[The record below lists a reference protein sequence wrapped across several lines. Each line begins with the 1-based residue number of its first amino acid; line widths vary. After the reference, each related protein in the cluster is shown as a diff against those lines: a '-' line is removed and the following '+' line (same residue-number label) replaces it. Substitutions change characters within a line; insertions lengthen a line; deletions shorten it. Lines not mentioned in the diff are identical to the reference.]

1 MLMKWFLSAL
11 LAALAA
17 ACGTSPAPS
26 ATSNE
31 LKLSP
36 PWIGNEHFEYNLLS
50 DETGSPIGSGTIEV
64 RPSSNATTIE
74 HRYLIGKVTQ
84 HIISIVDPQRL
95 NPISGE
101 QQITGSQND
110 FSLVTSYQNNVL
122 TIKATT
128 AQGEKDFTISV
139 APDSI
144 DNDSV
149 LMALRAFPLAD
160 GYTTSFNTVVGASA
174 LQIKSTLTVAGKE
187 TITVPA
193 GTFETYKVTLGFGSG
208 SDQITWYEVAAPH
221 RLIQYDNGQNKF
233 VLAKSS
239 P

>member
-1 MLMKWFLSAL
+1 MLKKWFLIAL
-11 LAALAA
+11 IAALAA
-17 ACGTSPAPS
+17 ACSTSPTPS
-26 ATSNE
+26 ATSTE

-50 DETGSPIGSGTIEV
+50 DQDGSPIGSGTIDV
-64 RPSSNATTIE
+64 RPSSTATSIE
-74 HRYLIGKVTQ
+74 QLYQIGKVTQ
-84 HIISIVDPQRL
+84 HIIGTIDPQSLR
-95 NPISGE
+95 PISGE
-101 QQITGSQND
+101 QQVTGSQKD
-110 FSLVTSYQNNVL
+110 FSLVTTYQNNTL

-128 AQGEKDFTISV
+128 AQGEKDFTIGV

-149 LMALRAFPLAD
+149 LMTLRAFPLAD

-174 LQIKSTLTVAGKE
+174 LQINSTLSVVGKE

-208 SDQITWYEVAAPH
+208 SNQTTWYEVAAPH

-239 P
+239 